1 LLESSRVAKTIG
13 ILTGG
18 GDCPGLNAV
27 IRAVVRSSDAA
38 GWDCVAVLEG
48 WRGLVE
54 GRFEDL
60 GPREVSGILP
70 RGGTII
76 GTSRTNPFKMEGA
89 VEKVLQN
96 FHDRELD
103 ALIAIGGEDTLGVAS
118 RLYSEHQLPV
128 VGVPKTIDNDLS
140 GTDYTFGFDTAVT
153 IATEAIDRLH
163 TTAES
168 HNRVM
173 VVEVMGRHAG
183 WIAVMSG
190 IAGGADVIL
199 IPEQPMT
206 VEAACEELRRRH
218 ARGKNFSIVVVSE
231 GYELTYA
238 SGESHM
244 VGGEARATDQ
254 FGHVTLGGVGE
265 ILGHEIEQRTGFET
279 RVTVLGHVQRGGS
292 PTPRDRVLA
301 TRFGLKAAELAH
313 AGTFGQMAALRGDD
327 VVAVSLEEAT
337 AQLKT
342 VTPEWYAV
350 AQAFFG

>member
-1 LLESSRVAKTIG
+1 MAKSVG

-27 IRAVVRSSDAA
+27 IRAVVRRADAA
-38 GWDCVAVLEG
+38 SWDVVAVREG

-54 GRFEDL
+54 PIFEDL
-60 GPREVSGILP
+60 GPSQVSGILP

-76 GTSRTNPFKMEGA
+76 GTSRTNPFNLEGG
-89 VEKVLQN
+89 VERVLQN
-96 FHDRELD
+96 FRDRGLD
-103 ALIAIGGEDTLGVAS
+103 ALVAIGGEDTLGVAA
-118 RLYSEHQLPV
+118 RLHAEQQLPV

-140 GTDYTFGFDTAVT
+140 GTDYTFGFDTAVF

-173 VVEVMGRHAG
+173 VVEVMGRHTG

-199 IPEQPMT
+199 VPEIP
-206 VEAACEELRRRH
+206 VDFEEVAETIRKRH

-231 GYELTYA
+231 GCELPGLEDA
-238 SGESHM
+238 GEK
-244 VGGEARATDQ
+244 DQ
-254 FGHVTLGGVGE
+254 FGHVILSKRGVGDM
-265 ILGHEIEQRTGFET
+265 LGREIEQRTGYET
-279 RVTVLGHVQRGGS
+279 RVTVLGHVQRGGT

-301 TRFGLKAAELAH
+301 TRFGLKAADLAL
-313 AGTFGQMAALRGDD
+313 GSDFGQMAALRGDD
-327 VVAVSLEEAT
+327 VVAVALAEAT
-337 AQLKT
+337 AQLK
-342 VTPEWYAV
+342 VVPREWYDV
-350 AQAFFG
+350 ARAFFG

>member
-1 LLESSRVAKTIG
+1 VGFRH
-13 ILTGG
+13 
-18 GDCPGLNAV
+18 
-27 IRAVVRSSDAA
+27 
-38 GWDCVAVLEG
+38 G
-48 WRGLVE
+48 WRGALEGETVE
-54 GRFEDL
+54 LTIAGTRGL
-60 GPREVSGILP
+60 IH
-70 RGGTII
+70 RGGTIL
-76 GTSRTNPFKMEGA
+76 GTSRTNPFQNDDGA
-89 VEKVLQN
+89 ARVL
-96 FHDRELD
+96 DTLAREHID

-118 RLYSEHQLPV
+118 KLYSEHQLPV
-128 VGVPKTIDNDLS
+128 IGVPKTIDNDLS

-173 VVEVMGRHAG
+173 VVEVMGRHVG

-199 IPEQPMT
+199 IPEHPMT
-206 VEAACEELRRRH
+206 VEAACEEVRRRH

-231 GYELTYA
+231 GYELSYA
-238 SGESHM
+238 DGESR
-244 VGGEARATDQ
+244 VIGAEARASDQ

-301 TRFGLKAAELAH
+301 TRFGLKAAQLAH
-313 AGTFGQMAALRGDD
+313 SGQFGQMAALRGDD
-327 VVAVSLEEAT
+327 VIAVSLEEAT
-337 AQLKT
+337 ERLKT

>member
-1 LLESSRVAKTIG
+1 MAKTIG

-27 IRAVVRSSDAA
+27 IRAVVRKSDAS
-38 GWDCVAVLEG
+38 GWDCVAVREG

-54 GRFEDL
+54 GVFEDL
-60 GPREVSGILP
+60 GPQRVSGILP

-76 GTSRTNPFKMEGA
+76 GTSRTNPFKLEGG
-89 VEKVLQN
+89 VERVLQN
-96 FHDRELD
+96 FRDRGLD
-103 ALIAIGGEDTLGVAS
+103 ALVAIGGEDTLGVAA
-118 RLYSEHQLPV
+118 RLYREQQLPV

-140 GTDYTFGFDTAVT
+140 GTDYTFGFDTAVQ

-206 VEAACEELRRRH
+206 VEKACEELRRRH
-218 ARGKNFSIVVVSE
+218 ARGKSFSIVVVSE
-231 GYELTYA
+231 GYELTYE
-238 SGESHM
+238 SGESQLI
-244 VGGEARATDQ
+244 GGEARATDQ
-254 FGHVTLGGVGE
+254 FGHVALGGVGE
-265 ILGHEIEQRTGFET
+265 VLGREIEQRTGFET

-313 AGTFGQMAALRGDD
+313 AGQFGQMAALRGDD

-337 AQLKT
+337 AELKL
-342 VTPEWYAV
+342 VTPEWYDV
-350 AQAFFG
+350 AKAFFG